1 MANITLAEVDVA
13 IPEFWSSMALGALK
27 ANTVMAQLVR
37 RDFDNEIATQGD
49 TVNVIRRGALQVNAK
64 TANTNVQLQNPANT
78 NVPIILDTH
87 NEVSFL
93 VEDVASAKAL
103 ENALDY
109 VEDAAI
115 VIAEDVD
122 TQLLGLVNTAGAAVG
137 AFTDDLDV
145 PAIVAARKSLN
156 DRKAPQRGRVMVIGS
171 GPEASLLSKIEFT
184 STDFGG
190 DTSRV
195 AIIEANLG
203 RRFGFDFFMDQQVL
217 EDVATEVRNVAF
229 HRDAFVLVSRTLPLP
244 PQGSGAIA
252 STMSEDGV
260 GMRAIRA
267 YNAQALGMQMTID
280 ILFGVKD
287 LRADTHAVEV
297 RSSDATS

>member
-13 IPEFWSSMALGALK
+13 IPEFWSATALGALK

-37 RDFDNEIATQGD
+37 RDFDNELATHGD
-49 TVNVIRRGALQVNAK
+49 TVNVTRRGALVVNDKA
-64 TANTNVQLQNPANT
+64 ANVGVTLQTPSNT
-78 NVPIILDTH
+78 STPIVLDQH
-87 NEVSFL
+87 KEVSFI
-93 VEDVASAKAL
+93 VEDIASAKAIDD
-103 ENALDY
+103 ALDY

-115 VIAEDVD
+115 VIAENVD
-122 TQLLGLVNTAGAAVG
+122 SQLLGLVGTAGAQVG
-137 AFTDDLDV
+137 AYADDLDI
-145 PAIVAARKSLN
+145 PAIVAARKALN
-156 DRKAPQRGRVMVIGS
+156 DTKTAQRGRVMVIGS
-171 GPEASLLSKIEFT
+171 GPEASLLSKIQFT

-190 DTSRV
+190 DTSKV

-203 RRFGFDFFMDQQVL
+203 KRYGFDFFMDQQVL
-217 EDVATEVRNVAF
+217 EDVATEIRNIAF

-244 PQGSGAIA
+244 PAGSGALA

-260 GMRAIRA
+260 GMRAIKA
-267 YNAQALGMQMTID
+267 YNASALGMQMTID

-297 RSSDATS
+297 RSSDASG

>member
-13 IPEFWSSMALGALK
+13 IPEFWSATALGALK

-49 TVNVIRRGALQVNAK
+49 TVNVTRRGALSVNAK
-64 TANTNVQLQNPANT
+64 TANTNVTLQNPANT
-78 NVPIILDTH
+78 NIPIVLDTH
-87 NEVSFL
+87 NEVSFI
-93 VEDVASAKAL
+93 VEDIASARAIDD
-103 ENALDY
+103 ALDY

-122 TQLLGLVNTAGAAVG
+122 TQLLGLVTTVG
-137 AFTDDLDV
+137 AQVGAYADDLDT
-145 PAIVAARKSLN
+145 PAIVAARKQLN
-156 DRKAPQRGRVMVIGS
+156 DFKCPQRGRVMVIGS

-190 DTSRV
+190 DTSKV

-203 RRFGFDFFMDQQVL
+203 RRYGFDFFMDQQVL
-217 EDVATEVRNVAF
+217 EDVATEIRNVAF
-229 HRDAFVLVSRTLPLP
+229 HREAFVLVSRTLPLP
-244 PQGSGAIA
+244 PSGSGALA
-252 STMSEDGV
+252 STMAEDGV

-267 YNAQALGMQMTID
+267 YNASALGVQMTID